1 MPLGVGPPER
11 LPTPSTVPARAHFP
25 ALREEASPTRHVRR
39 AAALLCA
46 LLACSGAARADHD
59 DLGAVPLEDLG
70 RLKVFSA
77 SEFARQTID
86 APSNVTVITAEEI
99 KAFGYRT
106 LADILRS
113 IRGLHVAGDK
123 SYSYLG
129 VRGFLW
135 PGDYNTRFLVLLD
148 GQRIN
153 DSVYD
158 QGSIGLDFPLDVD
171 FIERVE
177 FVPGPGSAIFGSSA
191 FLGVVH
197 VTTKSASARGGE
209 GRLSFTDA
217 GGRKASASLGRVFDN
232 GASLMLA
239 GSLVANRGR
248 DVYFPEYDAPDS
260 NRGVAQGLDY
270 ERYKSVFVKY
280 VYGGFSL
287 IAGNSMRAKGDP
299 TAAYEQLFN
308 DPRSRID
315 DNRSFLG
322 VKLEKSIAPKLDL
335 IASLAYGRYDYGG
348 VYVMDYP
355 PVVENIDITR
365 SRWVDGELRLYA
377 TRWEGHKIVAGVALR
392 KDLQSLQRNFDPL
405 GEYVNEDVH
414 RRAWGVYLQDE
425 IALGEHAS
433 LSIGARHDH
442 SPDYGG
448 VSTPRVGLVLRPD
461 LKTTIKAQVGAA
473 YRNPNLYELYYL
485 SAMAGRSGPG
495 DLKQETIRTGEVSV
509 EHFLRNDWRV
519 LASVFSFDTN
529 QLISPVVLEDGSS
542 DFANRQAA
550 RAKGIELES
559 ESVHAGGVRL
569 RVSYSWQE
577 VRSDSGLQLA
587 RSPRNVGRANLIVP
601 LAWRGAKLGAEWIA
615 ESRRSN
621 WAGEHVGGYGLVNLT
636 LSSIRVGPDTELAFS
651 VYNAL
656 DHRIADPAS
665 QDHVDSL
672 GRRLASIPQEGRVW
686 RVQLS
691 VKF

>member
-1 MPLGVGPPER
+1 MPARVPFPAPRER
-11 LPTPSTVPARAHFP
+11 LRPTGPA
-25 ALREEASPTRHVRR
+25 RR
-39 AAALLCA
+39 AAAVLCG
-46 LLACSGAARADHD
+46 LLALSGAARADGD
-59 DLGAVPLEDLG
+59 DLQAVPLEELG

-106 LADILRS
+106 LADILKS
-113 IRGLHVAGDK
+113 IPGLHVANDK

-209 GRLSFTDA
+209 GRVSFTDA
-217 GGRKASASLGRVFDN
+217 GGRKVSASLGRVFDN

-239 GSLVANRGR
+239 GSVVANRGR
-248 DVYFPEYDAPDS
+248 DIYFPEFDS
-260 NRGVAQGLDY
+260 PESNHGVAQGLDY

-287 IAGNSMRAKGDP
+287 VAGNSARSKGDP
-299 TAAYEQLFN
+299 TAPYAQVFN

-315 DNRSFLG
+315 DDRSFLG
-322 VKLEKSIAPKLDL
+322 LKLEKSIAPKLDL

-348 VYVMDYP
+348 IYPMDYP

-365 SRWVDGELRLYA
+365 SRWVDGELRLYS
-377 TRWEGHKIVAGVALR
+377 TRWDGHKIVAGIELR
-392 KDLQSLQRNFDPL
+392 KDLESLQRNFDAL
-405 GEYVNEDVH
+405 GEYVNADV
-414 RRAWGVYLQDE
+414 RRQVWGFYLQDE
-425 IALGEHAS
+425 IALGERVS

-442 SPDYGG
+442 SADYGG
-448 VSTPRVGLVLRPD
+448 VTTPRVGLVIRPD
-461 LKTTIKAQVGAA
+461 LKTTIKAQLGAA

-485 SAMAGRSGPG
+485 PAAEGASGPVAN
-495 DLKQETIRTGEVSV
+495 LKQETIRTGELSV
-509 EHFLRNDWRV
+509 ERFIRNDWRV

-529 QLISPVVLEDGSS
+529 QLISPIVMDDGNS

-550 RAKGIELES
+550 RAKGIELQS

-569 RVSYSWQE
+569 RLSYSWQQ
-577 VRSDSGLQLA
+577 VKSDSGLQLA

-601 LAWRGAKLGAEWIA
+601 LSWRGAKLGAEWIA

-621 WAGEHVGGYGLVNLT
+621 WAGQNVGGYGLLNLT
-636 LSSIRVGPDTELAFS
+636 LSSIRITPDTELAFS

-665 QDHVDSL
+665 QDHLDSL
-672 GRRLASIPQEGRVW
+672 GRRLVAIPQDGRVW
-686 RVQLS
+686 RVQLT
-691 VKF
+691 VRF